1 MGQDNGGLQ
10 APCMSLA
17 QGMRQA
23 ELCVGFGE
31 WVILVSY
38 PQRKRGR
45 ARVAGLG

>member
-23 ELCVGFGE
+23 ELCVGLGE
-31 WVILVSY
+31 WVILVTY